1 MIGGGQVGSG
11 RRPTPRPSDRVMPS
25 PRPVRHAA
33 RPLAVAA
40 LCVTAVM
47 AAACGSSGTAST
59 TTTGPDAAV
68 AAVAAGASPSRTDA
82 SGIEW
87 LCMPGAAVDPC
98 TADLT
103 TTVLPPSGAPTVQW
117 ASVAADPPVDCFYVY
132 PTVSLQP
139 GVNATLRVDPAET
152 SVARIQ
158 TSRFSQVC
166 KVYAPMYAQIT
177 VQGLAAGAGTAAAAT
192 IAYAGVQSAWRD
204 YLVNYNH
211 GRGVIVIGHSQG
223 AGMLITLLQRRIDTD
238 LTQRKLLV
246 SAMLLGGNVTVPT
259 GRTVSGSFH
268 HIPACTA
275 NAQIGCVVAYSSFDR
290 APPPDSLFGR
300 PGLGVSN
307 LSGSTSVAGLHVL
320 CTNPADLAGN
330 AARPLSSYFP
340 TRSLITGLGGLVG
353 LTPPALPTPW
363 VTEPQL
369 YSGQCLSKDGATWLQ
384 VSAPI
389 TPGDT
394 RQIVQQTLGATWGLH
409 LVDVNIA
416 LGDLVAVARAQGTAY
431 IHRG

>member
-1 MIGGGQVGSG
+1 M
-11 RRPTPRPSDRVMPS
+11 RPS
-25 PRPVRHAA
+25 RPVRHAA

-40 LCVTAVM
+40 LCVTAVV
-47 AAACGSSGTAST
+47 AAACGSTGVAST
-59 TTTGPDAAV
+59 TTTGPGAAV
-68 AAVAAGASPSRTDA
+68 QAAVAAGASSSRTDA

-87 LCMPGAAVDPC
+87 LCKPGAAVDPC

-103 TTVLPPSGAPTVQW
+103 TTVLPPSGAPTVQR
-117 ASVAADPPVDCFYVY
+117 ASVAADPPIDCFYVY
-132 PTVSLQP
+132 PTVSLQS
-139 GVNATLRVDPAET
+139 GVNATLHVDPAET

-158 TSRFSQVC
+158 ASRFSQVC
-166 KVYAPMYAQIT
+166 KVYAPMYPQVT
-177 VQGLAAGAGTAAAAT
+177 VQGLAAGARTAAAAVT
-192 IAYAGVQSAWRD
+192 AYAGVQSAWKD
-204 YLVNYNH
+204 YLANYNH

-223 AGMLITLLQRRIDTD
+223 AGMLISLLERQVDAD
-238 LTQRKLLV
+238 PSQRKLLV

-259 GRTVSGSFH
+259 GRTVGGSFH

-275 NAQIGCVVAYSSFDR
+275 NAQVGCVVAYSSFDQ

-307 LSGSTSVAGLHVL
+307 LSGSTSVAGLQVL
-320 CTNPADLAGN
+320 CTNPADLAAN
-330 AARPLSSYFP
+330 AATPLSPYFP
-340 TRSLITGLGGLVG
+340 TRSLISGLGGLAG
-353 LTPPALPTPW
+353 LTPPVLPTPW
-363 VTEPQL
+363 ATEPQL
-369 YSGQCLSKDGATWLQ
+369 YSGQCRSQGGATWLQ

-416 LGDLVAVARAQGTAY
+416 LGDLVTVARTEAAAY